1 MAEDTKK
8 LEELAYQY
16 QLLQA
21 QAQLLAQNL
30 ELLTLGGKNEFQ
42 AVKET
47 LEGLKNEEGEV
58 EILVP
63 IGGAGSF
70 LKGKIVDAKNAIVSV
85 GAGYAVQKSLDDSI
99 EYLEKRIN
107 EYEEAIAKTQEALK
121 KLEASWES
129 WPGRLRKSSRSR
141 RWASAL
147 KSEGIAPPKD
157 YFWRTIL
164 LFFSVLLQE
173 TTLAQSPAF

>member
-30 ELLTLGGKNEFQ
+30 ELLTLGRNEFQ

-47 LEGLKNEEGEV
+47 LEGLKNEEGEF

-63 IGGAGSF
+63 IGAGSF

-99 EYLEKRIN
+99 EYLEKRIK

-121 KLEASWES
+121 KLEAQLGELARQAQEIQQKQAM
-129 WPGRLRKSSRSR
+129 G
-141 RWASAL
+141 
-147 KSEGIAPPKD
+147 
-157 YFWRTIL
+157 
-164 LFFSVLLQE
+164 FSVKK
-173 TTLAQSPAF
+173 

>member
-30 ELLTLGGKNEFQ
+30 ELLTLGKNEFQ

-47 LEGLKNEEGEV
+47 LEGLKKEEGAV

-63 IGGAGSF
+63 IGAGSF
-70 LKGKIVDAKNAIVSV
+70 LKGKILDAKNAIVSV
-85 GAGYAVQKSLDDSI
+85 GAGYAVEKSLDDSI
-99 EYLEKRIN
+99 AYLEKRIK

-121 KLEASWES
+121 KLEVQLGDLAKKAQEIQQKQAM
-129 WPGRLRKSSRSR
+129 G
-141 RWASAL
+141 
-147 KSEGIAPPKD
+147 
-157 YFWRTIL
+157 
-164 LFFSVLLQE
+164 FSVKK
-173 TTLAQSPAF
+173 